1 MSRLQKKAN
10 LIGTIES
17 LLDAVGAE
25 EKIAMSG
32 ETSHPA
38 DSVDDGTQPAVEG
51 ARSSENEADTK
62 AEPNRGLS
70 VNEASE
76 GSSESQEDIQS
87 DASVNASSTGEDPSI
102 ETGSVKTEKDDPGS
116 EHPARTDNDAVDSE
130 KYASPAAT
138 LRALAKKAEAIGS
151 EICSII
157 AVDGNYKA
165 SESDEEDSEESKE
178 DYEESDDDS
187 DEDDSEDKEAAAL
200 GAAQAGYDL
209 AGVFGGIDM
218 PVEDKQAADAM
229 VVDTIENV
237 LGLAAA
243 RADKCAEFYS
253 EHFKAAYAEEE
264 MIPEELEDAVSDSV
278 VAETSDDIEDE
289 AAEEAPIDEAALLDL
304 LAGGEDMGAEEVV
317 EDMAGEELGGAL
329 GAELGGEP
337 GLGGEEDLAMLEAVL
352 AELGVAPEEL
362 EVAAAQKIAANKTTT
377 DWRPKVAGDQEKYA
391 KMKAVI
397 QELVGRSR

>member
-17 LLDAVGAE
+17 LLDAVGEE
-25 EKIAMSG
+25 EKVAMSG
-32 ETSHPA
+32 ETSHPS

-51 ARSSENEADTK
+51 DRSSENESDTE

-70 VNEASE
+70 VNEAGE

-87 DASVNASSTGEDPSI
+87 DASINASSTGEDSST
-102 ETGSVKTEKDDPGS
+102 ETASVKKKKDDPGS

-130 KYASPAAT
+130 KYASPADE
-138 LRALAKKAEAIGS
+138 LRSLAKKAEEIGS

-157 AVDGNYKA
+157 AVGSNYKT
-165 SESDEEDSEESKE
+165 SEA
-178 DYEESDDDS
+178 
-187 DEDDSEDKEAAAL
+187 DEDDSEDDSEESDDSEEDNNDEDKEAAAVR
-200 GAAQAGYDL
+200 AAQSGYDL
-209 AGVFGGIDM
+209 AGVFGDIDM

-237 LGLAAA
+237 LNLAAV
-243 RADKCAEFYS
+243 RADKCAEFYN

-264 MIPEELEDAVSDSV
+264 MIPEVLEDAVSDSV
-278 VAETSDDIEDE
+278 VAETSDDVEDE

-304 LAGGEDMGAEEVV
+304 LAGGDEMGAEEVV
-317 EDMAGEELGGAL
+317 EDMAGDELGDAL

-352 AELGVAPEEL
+352 AELGIDPEEL
-362 EVAAAQKIAANKTTT
+362 EVAASQKIAASSTQT
-377 DWRPKVAGDQEKYA
+377 DWRPKTAGDQEKYA

>member
-17 LLDAVGAE
+17 LLDAVGEE
-25 EKIAMSG
+25 EKVAMTG
-32 ETSHPA
+32 ETSHPS
-38 DSVDDGTQPAVEG
+38 DSVDDGTQPAAEG
-51 ARSSENEADTK
+51 ERSSENESDTK
-62 AEPNRGLS
+62 AEPNRGLG
-70 VNEASE
+70 VNDAGE

-87 DASVNASSTGEDPSI
+87 DASVNASSTGEDSST
-102 ETGSVKTEKDDPGS
+102 ETASVKDKKDDPGS

-130 KYASPAAT
+130 KYASPATT
-138 LRALAKKAEAIGS
+138 LRALAKKAEEIGS

-157 AVDGNYKA
+157 AVDGNYKT
-165 SESDEEDSEESKE
+165 SEADEDDSEES
-178 DYEESDDDS
+178 DDGE
-187 DEDDSEDKEAAAL
+187 EDDSEDKEASAVD
-200 GAAQAGYDL
+200 AAQAGYDL

-218 PVEDKQAADAM
+218 PAEDKQAADAM

-237 LGLAAA
+237 LNLAAV

-304 LAGGEDMGAEEVV
+304 LAGGDEMGAEEVV
-317 EDMAGEELGGAL
+317 EDMAGDELGDALGAELGG
-329 GAELGGEP
+329 ELGGEP

-362 EVAAAQKIAANKTTT
+362 EVAAAQKIAASNTQT
-377 DWRPKVAGDQEKYA
+377 DWRPKTAGDQEKYA